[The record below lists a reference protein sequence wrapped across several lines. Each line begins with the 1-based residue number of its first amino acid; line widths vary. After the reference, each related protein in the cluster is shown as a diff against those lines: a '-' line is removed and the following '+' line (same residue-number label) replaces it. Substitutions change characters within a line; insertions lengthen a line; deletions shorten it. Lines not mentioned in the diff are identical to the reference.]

1 MKKIQVEKNKLI
13 FDEPNVALKVE
24 HLFYV
29 YNEGTENQV
38 VSLCDCNINLEK
50 NKIHYIIG
58 SSGCGKSTLVNHF
71 NGLLRSK
78 YGNVYVENNYK
89 IGNDLFLNDLL
100 IGILDINK
108 SDPKTIF
115 INHNFKHK
123 NGYYVAFNQKY
134 PKSLIKIVFEAY
146 YKVKIKKVIEL
157 KTKHKLKAKYYYL
170 VPLFDQYKID
180 VLDFKNIEELEKIVN
195 NKIDFKNIV
204 LKQHFKKTK
213 IKKIKD
219 LKKTVGVVFQF
230 PEYQL
235 FKDTILK
242 DVMFGPIN
250 LGIDKQKAKED
261 SIKWL
266 NHLGIN
272 DSFLNRSPFDLS
284 GGQKR
289 RVAIS
294 GILAFDPN
302 IIVFD
307 EPTAGLD
314 PSGEREILNL
324 IEDAKRNKKT
334 VIVISHN
341 MDHVL
346 EKADN
351 VIVMN
356 DGEII
361 KSGQSYD
368 IFSDN
373 ELLEL
378 TALNKPKIIEVADQL
393 VEQDS
398 RFKKLW
404 DYKPKT
410 IEELAASIEKI
421 IRI

>member
-1 MKKIQVEKNKLI
+1 MEKTQITNKII
-13 FDEPNVALKVE
+13 FNEPNVALKVE
-24 HLFYV
+24 HLFCV
-29 YNEGTENQV
+29 YNEGTENQI
-38 VSLCDCNINLEK
+38 VSLCDCNFALEK

-78 YGNVYVENNYK
+78 YGNVLVENNYK
-89 IGNDLFLNDLL
+89 IGNDLFINDLL
-100 IGILDINK
+100 IGVLD
-108 SDPKTIF
+108 
-115 INHNFKHK
+115 HNNEDLKQHFLSTNLRHT
-123 NGYYVAFNQKY
+123 NVYYVAFNSKY
-134 PKSLIKIVFEAY
+134 PKSLIKIIFEAY
-146 YKVKIKKVIEL
+146 YKIKIKKVISL
-157 KTKHKLKAKYYYL
+157 KTKHPSIAKFYYL
-170 VPLFDQYKID
+170 IPVLDQYKINVID
-180 VLDFKNIEELEKIVN
+180 TKSFDDI
-195 NKIDFKNIV
+195 NKICQKKIRKNSIIFK
-204 LKQHFKKTK
+204 KHFKKIK
-213 IKKIKD
+213 IKKIKN

-250 LGIDKQKAKED
+250 LGINKQKAQD
-261 SIKWL
+261 DAIKWL
-266 NHLGIN
+266 NNLGIN
-272 DSFLNRSPFDLS
+272 NSFLNRSPFDLS

-294 GILAFDPN
+294 GILAFDPD

-314 PSGEREILNL
+314 PSGEQEILNL
-324 IEDAKRNKKT
+324 IKNAKKDKKT
-334 VIVISHN
+334 VVVISHN

-346 EKADN
+346 EVADN

-361 KSGQSYD
+361 KIAQSYD
-368 IFSDN
+368 IFTDD

-378 TALNKPKIIEVADQL
+378 TSLNKPKVIEVADQL
-393 VEQDS
+393 AYQDHK
-398 RFKKLW
+398 FKKLY
-404 DYKPKT
+404 DYKPRT
-410 IEELAASIEKI
+410 IEELADAIEKI

>member
-1 MKKIQVEKNKLI
+1 MEKTQVTNKLL
-13 FDEPNVALKVE
+13 FNEPNVALKAE
-24 HLFYV
+24 HLFCV

-38 VSLCDCNINLEK
+38 VSLCDCNLTLEK

-78 YGNVYVENNYK
+78 YGNIFVKNNYK
-89 IGNDLFLNDLL
+89 IGNDLFINDLL
-100 IGILDINK
+100 IGVLDSTK
-108 SDPKTIF
+108 DDLKHHF
-115 INHNFKHK
+115 INPNLKHH
-123 NGYYVAFNQKY
+123 NGYYVAFNNKY
-134 PKSLIKIVFEAY
+134 VKSLIKIIFEAY
-146 YKVKIKKVIEL
+146 YKIKIKKVIPL
-157 KTKHKLKAKYYYL
+157 KTKHPSCAKFYYL
-170 VPLFDQYKID
+170 VPVFDQYKID
-180 VLDFKNIEELEKIVN
+180 IIDTKTFDEINNVCQEKLRKNSITYKR
-195 NKIDFKNIV
+195 
-204 LKQHFKKTK
+204 HFKKIK
-213 IKKIKD
+213 IKKIKN

-250 LGIDKQKAKED
+250 LGIDKQKAKND
-261 SIKWL
+261 AIKWL
-266 NHLGIN
+266 NSLGIN

-294 GILAFDPN
+294 GILAFDPD

-324 IEDAKRNKKT
+324 IESAKKDKKT

-346 EKADN
+346 EVADN

-361 KSGQSYD
+361 KVAQSYD
-368 IFSDN
+368 VFTDN
-373 ELLEL
+373 NLLKL
-378 TALNKPKIIEVADQL
+378 TSLNKPKIIEVADQL
-393 VEQDS
+393 VIQDPK
-398 RFKKLW
+398 FKKLF
-404 DYKPKT
+404 DYKPRT
-410 IEELAASIEKI
+410 IEELADAIEKI